1 MWQIISNYFQLLVM
15 MIGVFIFAKIIL
27 DENIKL
33 KKIYVIYLIVLVT
46 IPQAMINL
54 TLSGTLKTICATI
67 INTFF
72 YKTLFNI
79 STRKALFLAFLYM
92 IILMIPDLLQLFIAT
107 DILGISKEFY
117 YEKFA
122 GSLISNLFICTA
134 CTIITFSIRKYL
146 KKILEQKMENNT
158 KIIIFS
164 ILVLICTLMFFYT
177 LINEFRVSDDIIL
190 YLIAM
195 LVLTSVLFSLIKQ
208 TIENNKLTKEYDQ
221 LLEFMTTYEEEIEKQ
236 RILRHETK
244 NEFLTIR
251 AKLEDKEA
259 EKEILNYIDEIL
271 KDKIVVKQEEYA
283 KFGYLPP
290 NGIKGL
296 CYFKMQ
302 EAEKKGISVAL
313 SISKRIKNSTI
324 FNLETKQQREFAKI
338 LGVFLD
344 NAIEASYESKEK
356 KLGIEAHITNFTEFK
371 MIISNTFD
379 NKIEE
384 EKIGKERFSTKGKNR
399 GHGLLL
405 VDHIIKNNNRFK
417 TKTEIHENIYSQ
429 IIIVK
434 DLTKNNKNTEIE

>member
-1 MWQIISNYFQLLVM
+1 MWQIISGYLSVFIM
-15 MIGVFIFAKIIL
+15 MFGVFVFAKIGL
-27 DENIKL
+27 DDNTKINIKKL
-33 KKIYVIYLIVLVT
+33 FLIIT
-46 IPQAMINL
+46 FISIPQTIIFLNI
-54 TLSGTLKTICATI
+54 TGIFKTII
-67 INTFF
+67 MSGINMFF
-72 YKTLFNI
+72 YKILFNI
-79 STRKALFLAFLYM
+79 SYRKSLFIVFLYM
-92 IILMIPDLLQLFIAT
+92 IILIVPDLLQLFIAT
-107 DILGISKEFY
+107 DILGISKQFY
-117 YEKFA
+117 YETFA
-122 GSLISNLFICTA
+122 GSILGNIFTLLLLISLSYI
-134 CTIITFSIRKYL
+134 L
-146 KKILEQKMENNT
+146 KNILRSLMNTQIENNT
-158 KIIIFS
+158 KIVIFS
-164 ILVLICTLMFFYT
+164 ILIFICTLMFFYT
-177 LINEFRVSDDIIL
+177 LIKEFRFNDNVFI

-195 LVLTSVLFSLIKQ
+195 IVLLFVLFSLIKQ

-283 KFGYLPP
+283 KFGHLPP

-296 CYFKMQ
+296 CYFKMK
-302 EAEKKGISVAL
+302 EAEKKGINVAL

-324 FNLETKQQREFAKI
+324 FNLETKKQREFAKI

-344 NAIEASYESKEK
+344 NAIEASYESMEK
-356 KLGIEAHITNFTEFK
+356 KIGIEAHITNITEFK
-371 MIISNTFD
+371 MIISNTFN
-379 NKIEE
+379 NKIDS

-405 VDHIIKNNNRFK
+405 VDHIMKNNNRFEI
-417 TKTEIHENIYSQ
+417 KTEIQGNIYSQ

-434 DLTKNNKNTEIE
+434 DLNKNIEIK

>member
-1 MWQIISNYFQLLVM
+1 MWQIISGYLSLFVM
-15 MIGVFIFAKIIL
+15 MLGVFIFGKFIL
-27 DENIKL
+27 TNEL
-33 KKIYVIYLIVLVT
+33 KKERKDVFYLILLFSVPQTIIYL
-46 IPQAMINL
+46 
-54 TLSGTLKTICATI
+54 TLNGTLKTICASI
-67 INTFF
+67 INIIF
-72 YKTLFNI
+72 YKTIYII
-79 STRKALFLAFLYM
+79 SYRKALFLTLLHI
-92 IILMIPDLLQLFIAT
+92 IILIIPEVLGLLFLTNVLRLSRNFC
-107 DILGISKEFY
+107 Y
-117 YEKFA
+117 NVYA
-122 GSLISNLFICTA
+122 GSLISNIVIFIMF
-134 CTIITFSIRKYL
+134 IPIVFLL
-146 KKILEQKMENNT
+146 KKVLQKIMNEKIENNT

-164 ILVLICTLMFFYT
+164 ILIFVCTVMFFYT
-177 LINEFRVSDDIIL
+177 FIKEFRFNNNVLI
-190 YLIAM
+190 YLITM
-195 LVLTSVLFSLIKQ
+195 LVLLFVLFSLIKQ

-283 KFGYLPP
+283 KFGHLPP

-302 EAEKKGISVAL
+302 EAEKKGINVAL
-313 SISKRIKNSTI
+313 SISKRIKKSTI
-324 FNLETKQQREFAKI
+324 FNLETKKQREFAKI

-344 NAIEASYESKEK
+344 NAIEASYESMEK
-356 KLGIEAHITNFTEFK
+356 KIGIEAHITNITEFK
-371 MIISNTFD
+371 MIISNTFN
-379 NKIEE
+379 NKIDS

-405 VDHIIKNNNRFK
+405 VDHIMKNNNRFEI
-417 TKTEIHENIYSQ
+417 KTEIQGNIYSQ

-434 DLTKNNKNTEIE
+434 DLNKNIEINK